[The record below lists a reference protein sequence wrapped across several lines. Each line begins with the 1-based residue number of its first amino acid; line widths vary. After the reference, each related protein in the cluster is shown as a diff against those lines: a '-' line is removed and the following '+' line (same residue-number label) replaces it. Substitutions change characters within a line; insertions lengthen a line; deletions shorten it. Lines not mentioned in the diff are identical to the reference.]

1 MISFGDDDIVVG
13 EVEKGD
19 GAMEP
24 IRVPGGLRER
34 LGEDGTAGLVELFQ
48 TAGRAWRED
57 VLSVVTER
65 FERRLTEAIS
75 GLRVEMANGFA
86 SLRQE
91 MTQGLAQLRQK
102 IAATKVDLIKWSFVF
117 WTGQVVVLGG
127 LMAIMR

>member
-1 MISFGDDDIVVG
+1 M
-13 EVEKGD
+13 
-19 GAMEP
+19 
-24 IRVPGGLRER
+24 
-34 LGEDGTAGLVELFQ
+34 T
-48 TAGRAWRED
+48 GRAWRED

-65 FERRLTEAIS
+65 FERRLTEEIS

-91 MTQGLAQLRQK
+91 MTEGLAQLRQE

-127 LMAIMR
+127 LMAILR